1 MSQTMIKQDH
11 KIKELAIMSATIGI
25 IDPTT
30 ECCYKYILSELL
42 NDEGIPHI
50 KEYPIPVSFLNP
62 WTDKIIK
69 GPNRAADIYIPDF
82 NESGPVLIELK
93 HLKGGL
99 NNEHTSQLKFY
110 MGKTETPVGYLIS
123 FHKPDDIYGNNEPN
137 LDKIQ
142 IKKITII
149 DGKTTI
155 TRL

>member
-1 MSQTMIKQDH
+1 MT
-11 KIKELAIMSATIGI
+11 ATIGI

-30 ECCYKYILSELL
+30 ECCFKYILSELL
-42 NDEGIPHI
+42 NDEGITHV
-50 KEYPIPVSFLNP
+50 KEYPIQVSFLNP

-69 GPNRAADIYIPDF
+69 CPSRAADIYIPDF
-82 NESGPVLIELK
+82 KGSGPVLIELK

-99 NNEHTSQLKFY
+99 NNEHASQLKFY
-110 MGKTETPVGYLIS
+110 MEKTETPVGYLIS
-123 FHKPDDIYGNNEPN
+123 FYKQDDIYDNNEPN